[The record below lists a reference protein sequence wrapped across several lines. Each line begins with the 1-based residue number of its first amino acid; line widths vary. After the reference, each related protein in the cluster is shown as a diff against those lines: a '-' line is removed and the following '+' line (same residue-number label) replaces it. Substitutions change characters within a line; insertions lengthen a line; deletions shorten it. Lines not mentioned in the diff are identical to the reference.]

1 MEVAK
6 LFINNSLQEFIDVVA
21 SDNPTPG
28 GGSVSALAGSLGGA
42 LTNMVGTLTID
53 KKIWSELSDDVKVEM
68 KKAFDEMT
76 EKINSLSKIID
87 EDSTAFDDV
96 MTAFKMPKETDE
108 EKKARSNAIQEGYK
122 HALEVPLKCAE
133 ECYRVL
139 ELQEVFANYGNVN
152 AITDVGVGT
161 LLAYTG
167 LEGALFN
174 VTINLLSVK
183 DMEYKKE
190 MEGKVSALLKDG
202 KRLKSKLIEKVYE
215 RLG

>member
-1 MEVAK
+1 M
-6 LFINNSLQEFIDVVA
+6 FINNSLKEFIDVVA

-53 KKIWSELSDDVKVEM
+53 KKVWEELSDEVKVEM
-68 KKAFDEMT
+68 KQAFDEMT
-76 EKINSLSKIID
+76 EKINSLSKIVD

-96 MTAFKMPKETDE
+96 MAAFKMPKETDE

-122 HALEVPLKCAE
+122 HALEVPLRCAE
-133 ECYRVL
+133 ECFRVL

-183 DMEYKKE
+183 DLKYKKE
-190 MEGKVSALLKDG
+190 MESRVSVLLKDG

>member
-68 KKAFDEMT
+68 KKAFDEIT

-183 DMEYKKE
+183 DMEYRKE

>member
-1 MEVAK
+1 M
-6 LFINNSLQEFIDVVA
+6 FINNSLQEFIDVVA

-42 LTNMVGTLTID
+42 LTNMVGTLTIG
-53 KKIWSELSDDVKVEM
+53 KKVWDDMRSDVKSEM
-68 KKAFDEMT
+68 EKAFKEME
-76 EKINSLSKIID
+76 EKVNSLSKIVD

-96 MTAFKMPKETDE
+96 MKAFKMPKETEE
-108 EKKARSNAIQEGYK
+108 EKKVRSNAIQEGYK
-122 HALEVPLKCAE
+122 HALEVPLRCAE
-133 ECYRVL
+133 ECFRVL
-139 ELQEVFANYGNVN
+139 ELQEVFANHGNVN

-183 DMEYKKE
+183 DLEYKKE
-190 MEGKVSALLKDG
+190 IESRVSALLKDG
-202 KRLKSKLIEKVYE
+202 KRLKEKLIEKVYE

>member
-1 MEVAK
+1 M
-6 LFINNSLQEFIDVVA
+6 FINKSLQEFIDVVA

-42 LTNMVGTLTID
+42 LTNMVGTLTIG
-53 KKIWSELSDDVKVEM
+53 KKVWEDMPEDVKAEM
-68 KKAFDEMT
+68 EKAFKEME
-76 EKINSLSKIID
+76 EKINSLSKIVD

-96 MTAFKMPKETDE
+96 MKAFKMPKGTDE

-122 HALEVPLKCAE
+122 HALEVPLRCAE
-133 ECYRVL
+133 ECFRVL
-139 ELQEVFANYGNVN
+139 ELQEVFANHGNVN

-183 DMEYKKE
+183 DLEYKKQ
-190 MEGKVSALLKDG
+190 MESRVSALLKNG
-202 KRLKSKLIEKVYE
+202 KQLKEKLIEKVYE

>member
-1 MEVAK
+1 M
-6 LFINNSLQEFIDVVA
+6 FINNSLQEFIDVVA

-28 GGSVSALAGSLGGA
+28 GGSVAALAGSLGGA
-42 LTNMVGTLTID
+42 LTKMVGTLTIG
-53 KKIWSELSDDVKVEM
+53 
-68 KKAFDEMT
+68 KKAYDEVPAEAKTKM
-76 EKINSLSKIID
+76 ESAFNELEEVVKSLSHIVD

-96 MTAFKMPKETDE
+96 MSAFKLPKETDE
-108 EKKARSNAIQEGYK
+108 DKKARTTAIQEGYK

-139 ELQEVFANYGNVN
+139 ELQEVFASYGNVN

-183 DMEYKKE
+183 DLEYKKDIE
-190 MEGKVSALLKDG
+190 GRVSLLLKEGKGLKE
-202 KRLKSKLIEKVYE
+202 KLIEKVYE

>member
-1 MEVAK
+1 M
-6 LFINNSLQEFIDVVA
+6 FINNSLQEFIDVVA

-42 LTNMVGTLTID
+42 LTKMVGTLTIG
-53 KKIWSELSDDVKVEM
+53 
-68 KKAFDEMT
+68 KKAYDEVPAEAKVQM
-76 EKINSLSKIID
+76 ESAFNELEGVVKSLSNIID

-96 MTAFKMPKETDE
+96 MAAFKLPKETDE
-108 EKKARSNAIQEGYK
+108 DKKARTNAIQEGYK

-133 ECYRVL
+133 ECFKVL

-183 DMEYKKE
+183 DLEYKKNI
-190 MEGKVSALLKDG
+190 EGQVSALLKEG
-202 KRLKSKLIEKVYE
+202 KRLKEKLIEKVYE

>member
-1 MEVAK
+1 M
-6 LFINNSLQEFIDVVA
+6 FINNSLQEFIDVVA

>member
-1 MEVAK
+1 M
-6 LFINNSLQEFIDVVA
+6 FINNSLQEFIDVLA

-42 LTNMVGTLTID
+42 LTKMVGSLTIG
-53 KKIWSELSDDVKVEM
+53 KKVYDEVPDEAKVKMES
-68 KKAFDEMT
+68 AFDELT
-76 EKINSLSKIID
+76 NVVKSLNKIID
-87 EDSTAFDDV
+87 EDSTAFDGV
-96 MTAFKMPKETDE
+96 MAAFKLPKETDE
-108 EKKARSNAIQEGYK
+108 DKKNRTNAIQEGYK

-133 ECYRVL
+133 ECFRVL
-139 ELQEVFANYGNVN
+139 ELQEVFAIYGNVN

-167 LEGALFN
+167 VEGALFN

-183 DMEYKKE
+183 DLEYKKGIE
-190 MEGKVSALLKDG
+190 CRVSTLLKEG
-202 KRLKSKLIEKVYE
+202 KRLKEKLIEKVYE

>member
-1 MEVAK
+1 M
-6 LFINNSLQEFIDVVA
+6 FINKSLQEFIDVVA

-42 LTNMVGTLTID
+42 LTNMVGTLTIG
-53 KKIWSELSDDVKVEM
+53 KKVWEDMPEDVKAEM
-68 KKAFDEMT
+68 EKAFKEME
-76 EKINSLSKIID
+76 EKINNLSKIVD

-96 MTAFKMPKETDE
+96 MKAFKMPKGTDE

-122 HALEVPLKCAE
+122 HALEVPLRCAE
-133 ECYRVL
+133 ECFRVL
-139 ELQEVFANYGNVN
+139 ELQEVFANHGNVN

-183 DMEYKKE
+183 DLEYKKQ
-190 MEGKVSALLKDG
+190 MESRVSALLKNG
-202 KRLKSKLIEKVYE
+202 KQLKEKLIEKVYE

>member
-1 MEVAK
+1 M
-6 LFINNSLQEFIDVVA
+6 FINNSLKEFIDVVA

-28 GGSVSALAGSLGGA
+28 GGSVAALAGSLGGA

-53 KKIWSELSDDVKVEM
+53 KKMWDDIPENAQKEM
-68 KKAFDEMT
+68 QSAFDEMA

-96 MTAFKMPKETDE
+96 MQAFKMPKETEE

-122 HALEVPLKCAE
+122 HALEVPLRCAE

-139 ELQEVFANYGNVN
+139 ELQEIFANYGNIN

-183 DMEYKKE
+183 DAEYKKNIE
-190 MEGKVSALLKDG
+190 SKVSELLKDG

-215 RLG
+215 RLD

>member
-1 MEVAK
+1 M
-6 LFINNSLQEFIDVVA
+6 FINNSLKEFIDVVA

-28 GGSVSALAGSLGGA
+28 GGSVAALAGSLGGA

-53 KKIWSELSDDVKVEM
+53 KKMWDDIPENAQKEM
-68 KKAFDEMT
+68 QSAFDEMA

-96 MTAFKMPKETDE
+96 MQAFKMPKETEE

-122 HALEVPLKCAE
+122 HALEVPLRCAE

-139 ELQEVFANYGNVN
+139 ELQEIFANYGNVN

-183 DMEYKKE
+183 DAEYKKNIE
-190 MEGKVSALLKDG
+190 SKVSELLKDG

-215 RLG
+215 RLD

>member
-1 MEVAK
+1 M
-6 LFINNSLQEFIDVVA
+6 FINNSLQEFIDVVA

-53 KKIWSELSDDVKVEM
+53 KKVWADIPEDAKLKMETSFKEIEEKV
-68 KKAFDEMT
+68 
-76 EKINSLSKIID
+76 NNLSKIID

-96 MTAFKMPKETDE
+96 MKAFKMPKETDE

-139 ELQEVFANYGNVN
+139 ELQEVFASHGNVN

-174 VTINLLSVK
+174 VTINLISVK

-190 MEGKVSALLKDG
+190 IESRVSALLKDG
-202 KRLKSKLIEKVYE
+202 KRLKEKLIDTVYE
-215 RLG
+215 RLS